1 VADRPIRVLPR
12 LDDDN
17 RAFWTGGENGQLL
30 IVRCRSC
37 GYYVHPPAPVCPRC
51 LSRDLAPAAVSG
63 RATIV
68 SYTVNHQPWNPT
80 LPTPYIIGLVELAEQ
95 TGLRLTTNIVGAEV
109 DSVHIGLS
117 VEVVFEHNDDVW
129 LPFFTPV
136 AQVTGA

>member
-1 VADRPIRVLPR
+1 MADRPIRVLPR